1 MGKNIVICS
10 DGTGNTTVKNR
21 GTNVFKLFESVK
33 TIHSSASQVA
43 IYDDGV
49 GSGTSKLS
57 QILGGAFGFG
67 LSRNVRQ
74 LYISLVRNYNAEA
87 NDKIYLFGFSRGA
100 FTVRS
105 LAGMISYMGILDQ
118 DLCKTDAELN
128 EYVNHAYREYRRSQ
142 RAWLE
147 TLLSWIFVDPFLFYQ
162 NKINKKEYLVNLKTF
177 NKKFLTKS
185 DASENEEDKL
195 IRFIGVWDT
204 VSAVG
209 FPIPW
214 VSGFFNKVIYRF
226 SFTDNDLNQD
236 VQQAC
241 HALSIDDQRKTFH
254 PEIWNEF
261 SVEDKKRIEQVW
273 FSGVHSNVGGGYPKQ
288 GMSLVSLN
296 WMMRKA
302 KDAGVEFIE
311 HDLDLYDIK
320 QNVNDKL
327 YDSRHGLSVFYRFKP
342 RDIYQI
348 CQEHGVTARIHSSAL
363 NRIKQGTG
371 GYAPGNIPRTFEVDD
386 TDKILSDWPTCKEEI
401 LKAMGD
407 DTSLLSRVR
416 FSYAIRK
423 FAHGIFFLASIYA
436 VYDFYS
442 DNTET
447 VKNMAYS
454 DFPMALL
461 THLFTKGEFFWG
473 ISYVLIIIAAFYFL
487 LIYTKEKMHTTYS
500 AFWYSLIR
508 KHKNIDN

>member
-10 DGTGNTTVKNR
+10 DGTGNTTIKDR
-21 GTNVFKLFESVK
+21 GTNVFKLFEAVK
-33 TIHSSASQVA
+33 TNHSSTPQVA

-49 GSGTSKLS
+49 GSGTSKFS

-74 LYISLVRNYNAEA
+74 LYTSLVRNYDAEA
-87 NDKIYLFGFSRGA
+87 KDKIFLFGFSRGA

-105 LAGMISYMGILDQ
+105 LAGMIGYMGILDRN
-118 DLCKTDAELN
+118 LCKTDSELN
-128 EYVNHAYREYRRSQ
+128 EYVSHAYREYRRSQ

-147 TLLSWIFVDPFLFYQ
+147 TLLSWIIVDPFLYLQ
-162 NKINKKEYLVNLKTF
+162 NKINKKEYLVNVKTF
-177 NKKFLTKS
+177 NKKFLNKPE
-185 DASENEEDKL
+185 ASKNEPDKL

-209 FPIPW
+209 FPVPW
-214 VSGFFNKVIYRF
+214 VSGFFNKAIYRF

-254 PEIWNEF
+254 PEVWNEF
-261 SVEDKKRIEQVW
+261 REEDKKRIEQVW
-273 FSGVHSNVGGGYPKQ
+273 FAGVHSNVGGGYPKQ

-302 KDAGVEFIE
+302 RDAGVEFIDY
-311 HDLDLYDIK
+311 DLQLYTAR

-342 RDIYQI
+342 RDIYAM
-348 CQEHGVTARIHSSAL
+348 CQKHGVTARIHSSVL
-363 NRIKQGTG
+363 NRIQQGTG
-371 GYAPGNIPRTFEVDD
+371 GYAPGNIPREFEVDD
-386 TDKILSDWPTCKEEI
+386 TEQILCNWPTCKEEI
-401 LKAMGD
+401 LNALGD
-407 DTSLLSRVR
+407 DTSLLNRTR
-416 FSYAIRK
+416 DSYTIRK
-423 FAHGIFFLASIYA
+423 FAHGIFSSASVYLI
-436 VYDFYS
+436 YDFYS
-442 DNTET
+442 NTST
-447 VKNMAYS
+447 FSDMAFA
-454 DFPMALL
+454 DILKALL
-461 THLFTKGEFFWG
+461 IHLFTKGDCLFG
-473 ISYVLIIIAAFYFL
+473 ISCMLIIVIVFYFL
-487 LIYTKEKMHTTYS
+487 LVYTKEKMHTTYS

-508 KHKNIDN
+508 KHKNRDD